1 MQDLMHCIRSLRVL
15 RCIKRCI
22 KLLRSLRFPVLH
34 QTLHQTP
41 HQTLHQIASD
51 GCIRFETP
59 CFNPGTTRR
68 TLLNGAN
75 PNWSTV
81 REGDECTLKPL
92 HQTPTGCCCI
102 RCCIKWCAVGLL
114 LRLHQMLHQMCVV
127 RRPAF
132 ASNENLVFASNNLMH
147 ASDCIRRYT
156 NSRCPTIAHTHIA
169 APLAVPP

>member
-1 MQDLMHCIRSLRVL
+1 MQPEQNLMQDLMHCIRSLRVL

-22 KLLRSLRFPVLH
+22 GLLRSLRFPVLH

-41 HQTLHQIASD
+41 HQMLHQIASD

-59 CFNPGTTRR
+59 CFNPGTTRL

-92 HQTPTGCCCI
+92 HQTPTGCALASDGASNGAMLVSCCSCI
-102 RCCIKWCAVGLL
+102 RCCIKCVLYGAP
-114 LRLHQMLHQMCVV
+114 RLHQM
-127 RRPAF
+127 R
-132 ASNENLVFASNNLMH
+132 
-147 ASDCIRRYT
+147 I
-156 NSRCPTIAHTHIA
+156 
-169 APLAVPP
+169 

>member
-1 MQDLMHCIRSLRVL
+1 MQPEQNLMQDLMHCIRSLRVL

-81 REGDECTLKPL
+81 REGDECTLSHCIKLPPVAVASDVASNGAL
-92 HQTPTGCCCI
+92 LVSCCGCI
-102 RCCIKWCAVGLL
+102 RCCIKCVLYGAP
-114 LRLHQMLHQMCVV
+114 RLHQM
-127 RRPAF
+127 
-132 ASNENLVFASNNLMH
+132 
-147 ASDCIRRYT
+147 I
-156 NSRCPTIAHTHIA
+156 I
-169 APLAVPP
+169 

>member
-1 MQDLMHCIRSLRVL
+1 MLSDATGAESDARSDALHQITPSPPL
-15 RCIKRCI
+15 HQTLHQTPQITP
-22 KLLRSLRFPVLH
+22 RFPVLH

-132 ASNENLVFASNNLMH
+132 ASNENLMLASNYGSSHWAL
-147 ASDCIRRYT
+147 
-156 NSRCPTIAHTHIA
+156 
-169 APLAVPP
+169 APRAGVVA